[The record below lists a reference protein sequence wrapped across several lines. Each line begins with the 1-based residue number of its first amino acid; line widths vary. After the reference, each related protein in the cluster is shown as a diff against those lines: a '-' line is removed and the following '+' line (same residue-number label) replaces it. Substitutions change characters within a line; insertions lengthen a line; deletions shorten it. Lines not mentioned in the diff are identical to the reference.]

1 MRSTISFVALL
12 FATTLSAG
20 PVITSVTPNHGP
32 VEGGTTVII
41 RGSGFSDTCIICSP
55 PFATPEVMFFE
66 TPAVSV
72 KLIDANTIEAVT
84 PAHFPATVPVR
95 VRQYDGSEPFTL
107 QDAFSFE
114 GDPSTAFDPILF
126 PIFTGP
132 VKGQF
137 DSEFHTRARVWN
149 QDLFN
154 PVSLYGIDTNCYL
167 FTPTHDPLMPF
178 YLQQSGQEQVLLP
191 DCSTSIGR
199 LFWVPKGTDTLAAN
213 LRVTDV
219 TRQATSHGVEIPVVH
234 RDDFSEE
241 RISLLGVPID
251 ARFRNTLRIYSL
263 ARGEVLINLQIGD
276 EGRQVWLP
284 AAQSWFEPAVLTY
297 TDFPLPEDLPAGQST
312 IRVVVDAP
320 RGPGGVNV
328 PGTPI
333 WAFITVTNNETQQI
347 TTITPN

>member
-1 MRSTISFVALL
+1 MRPTIIFSALL
-12 FATTLSAG
+12 LATSLSAG
-20 PVITSVTPNHGP
+20 PVITSVTPNRGP
-32 VEGGTTVII
+32 VDGGTKVTIK
-41 RGSGFSDTCIICSP
+41 GSGFSNNCIVCSP
-55 PFATPEVMFFE
+55 PFATPEVYFFE
-66 TPAVSV
+66 TPAASV
-72 KLIDANTIEAVT
+72 TLIDANTLEAIT
-84 PAHFPATVPVR
+84 PPHLPATVPVR
-95 VRQYDGSEPFTL
+95 VHQFDGSEPFTL

-114 GDPSTAFDPILF
+114 GNPNTAFDPILF

-132 VKGQF
+132 VRGQF

-154 PVSLYGIDTNCYL
+154 PVRLYGVDTNCYL

-178 YLQQSGQEQVLLP
+178 NLQQSGAEQVLLP

-219 TRQATSHGVEIPVVH
+219 TRQASSHGVEIPVVH
-234 RDDFSEE
+234 RNDFSEE

-263 ARGEVLINLQIGD
+263 ARGEVLINLSIGE

-284 AAQSWFEPAVLTY
+284 AAQSWFEPAVLTF
-297 TDFPLPEDLPAGQST
+297 TDFPLPAQMPPGQQT

-320 RGPGGVNV
+320 RGGVNI